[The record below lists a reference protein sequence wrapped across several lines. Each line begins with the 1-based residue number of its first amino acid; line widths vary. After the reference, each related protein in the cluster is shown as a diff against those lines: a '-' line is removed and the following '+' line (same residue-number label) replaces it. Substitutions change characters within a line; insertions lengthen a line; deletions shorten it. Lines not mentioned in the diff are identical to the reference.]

1 MNKMGYFSSFFERLD
16 EKNKA
21 ETNKALHDALLSN
34 DEKTVKLLLEH
45 GADVNS
51 KNNLGFFEQL

>member
-16 EKNKA
+16 EKKKA
-21 ETNKALHDALLSN
+21 EKNKALHRAVFSN

-45 GADVNS
+45 GADVNC
-51 KNNLGFFEQL
+51 KNNGWLRQH